1 MKAAL
6 IFFLIFCCITT
17 TAPAQKKNQPEQKHT
32 PGKSNSVA
40 LGIDF
45 PLAEITNT
53 HSFGFGFQF
62 TRSKH
67 RLGQLI
73 SPQTSPIGFTYNFGA
88 EYLFGKKDSY
98 DVKYKGYSF
107 MHAFAGFI
115 LNAGLN
121 GNIILTAGPS
131 ASIYRNSTLLGIGF
145 NFNGN
150 FYLSPKIGISPSL
163 LLYKQSEINNIWI
176 ASINGNFSF

>member
-6 IFFLIFCCITT
+6 ILFLIFCCIIT
-17 TAPAQKKNQPEQKHT
+17 TALAQKNNQPEQKHAS
-32 PGKSNSVA
+32 GKSNSVA

-62 TRSKH
+62 ARSKH
-67 RLGQLI
+67 RLGQLN
-73 SPQTSPIGFTYNFGA
+73 SPPSSPIGFTYNLGA
-88 EYLFGKKDSY
+88 EYLLGKKDSY
-98 DVKYKGYSF
+98 NVKYKGYSF
-107 MHAFAGFI
+107 AHAFAGLI

-121 GNIILTAGPS
+121 SNISLTAGPS
-131 ASIYRNSTLLGIGF
+131 ASIYRNSTLWGLGF
-145 NFNGN
+145 NFNVN
-150 FYLSPKIGISPSL
+150 FYLSHKIGISLSL
-163 LLYKQSEINNIWI
+163 LLYKQSEINSIWI